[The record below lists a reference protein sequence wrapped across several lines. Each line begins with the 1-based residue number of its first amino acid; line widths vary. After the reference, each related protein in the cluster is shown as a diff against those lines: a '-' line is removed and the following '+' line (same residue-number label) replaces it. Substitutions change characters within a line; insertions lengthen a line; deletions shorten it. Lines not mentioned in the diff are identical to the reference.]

1 MSVSKDEVIK
11 YAELS
16 RIALSDEEVSNLQ
29 KDLDAI
35 VDYIDVIKNI
45 DIPDGVAA
53 SPHLDVENA
62 MRADDEPYEEGIFTE
77 KILNQ
82 VPQKEG
88 EYVKVKN
95 ILDR

>member
-16 RIALSDEEVSNLQ
+16 RIALSDEEITRLQ

-35 VDYIDVIKNI
+35 VDYIDVIQNV
-45 DIPDGVAA
+45 DLPEGVAS

-62 MRADDEPYEEGIFTE
+62 MRSDDEPYEGGAFTE

-82 VPQKEG
+82 APQKEG